1 MSIDPQKMMKMAA
14 QMQADMARA
23 AGGARR
29 GACRGA
35 PPAAAWSRR
44 SRRATAISS
53 GSRSTREA
61 VDPDE
66 VELLQDMVLA
76 AVTEAFRQAA
86 ALQQERMGAITG
98 GLGGLGLPGF

>member
-1 MSIDPQKMMKMAA
+1 MVTAIGD
-14 QMQADMARA
+14 
-23 AGGARR
+23 
-29 GACRGA
+29 
-35 PPAAAWSRR
+35 
-44 SRRATAISS
+44 RATATSS
-53 GSRSTREA
+53 AIELDAEA
-61 VDPDE
+61 VDPDD

>member
-14 QMQADMARA
+14 QMQADMARHT
-23 AGGARR
+23 GGTGRRARGGHCRR
-29 GACRGA
+29 GHGEGVA
-35 PPAAAWSRR
+35 
-44 SRRATAISS
+44 S
-53 GSRSTREA
+53 GNGDLVGIEIDPQA
-61 VDPDE
+61 VDPEE

-98 GLGGLGLPGF
+98 GLGGLGLPGL

>member
-14 QMQADMARA
+14 QMQGNGDLI
-23 AGGARR
+23 GIEID
-29 GACRGA
+29 
-35 PPAAAWSRR
+35 PQ
-44 SRRATAISS
+44 
-53 GSRSTREA
+53 A
-61 VDPDE
+61 VDPEE

-98 GLGGLGLPGF
+98 GLGGLGLPGL